1 MLPIHSG
8 STNRTPLRGS
18 DINIVTCCYKQI
30 AATRL
35 TFSGKFPF
43 YKQIAATRLGYSRNI
58 PVLQTGRPY
67 GARVLPIPS
76 GSTNRS
82 PLWGS
87 GVTDTFWF
95 YKQVAP
101 MGFGCSRY
109 ILVLQTGRP
118 YGVRMFPVHSRS
130 TNRSL
135 LRGLG
140 ITAKLSLYQY
150 QGIGENRLIEDL
162 SAVGAACL

>member
-1 MLPIHSG
+1 MS
-8 STNRTPLRGS
+8 PLRGS
-18 DINIVTCCYKQI
+18 GILKENS
-30 AATRL
+30 
-35 TFSGKFPF
+35 F
-43 YKQIAATRLGYSRNI
+43 
-58 PVLQTGRPY
+58 LQTGRPY

-109 ILVLQTGRP
+109 ILVLQTGRC
-118 YGVRMFPVHSRS
+118 YAAWGSQLSYRYINTKGLVR
-130 TNRSL
+130 
-135 LRGLG
+135 
-140 ITAKLSLYQY
+140 I
-150 QGIGENRLIEDL
+150 D
-162 SAVGAACL
+162 